1 MFITLEGLH
10 GVGKSTVADMLANH
24 LQGAILIPTIPFEL
38 QAARRFVDSSA
49 DVNARYLFYLS
60 AVSIASDRVR
70 ALSGAGRIVI
80 AESFIHR
87 TVAFHAGMG
96 ASARVDL
103 ASLQMPAPDL
113 SFYLHCD
120 DSVRGLRLL
129 GRNVATNRWR
139 ALAEMRAPDIADAYA
154 AFPLVRVDTT
164 EMTCEQVCEFIVSR
178 MDQSAGLQSVGASGG
193 SYAV

>member
-10 GVGKSTVADMLANH
+10 GVGKSTVADMLANR
-24 LQGAILIPTIPFEL
+24 LPGAVLVPTIPCEL
-38 QAARRFVDSSA
+38 EPARRFVDRSA

-60 AVSIASDRVR
+60 AVSIASGRVR
-70 ALSGAGRIVI
+70 AFSEIGGIVI

-103 ASLQMPAPDL
+103 SSLQVPVPDFI
-113 SFYLHCD
+113 FYLHCE
-120 DSVRGLRLL
+120 DSVRRLRLL
-129 GRNVATNRWR
+129 GRNAGANRWR
-139 ALAEMRAPDIADAYA
+139 ALAEMRAPEIVDAYA
-154 AFPLVRVDTT
+154 SFPLIPVDTT
-164 EMTCEQVCEFIVSR
+164 EMTREEVCEFIVSR
-178 MDQSAGLQSVGASGG
+178 LGPGAGLAVGASAG

>member
-1 MFITLEGLH
+1 MFVTLEGLH
-10 GVGKSTVADMLANH
+10 GAGKSTVADMLANR
-24 LQGAILIPTIPFEL
+24 LQGGVLIPTIPCEL
-38 QAARRFVDSSA
+38 KTARRFVDRSA

-60 AVSIASDRVR
+60 AVSIASDQVR
-70 ALSGAGRIVI
+70 ALSETGRIVI

-103 ASLQMPAPDL
+103 RSLHVPTPDF

-120 DSVRGLRLL
+120 DSVRRLRLL
-129 GRNVATNRWR
+129 GRNATTSRWR
-139 ALAEMRAPDIADAYA
+139 ALAERRAPAIADAYA
-154 AFPLVRVDTT
+154 AFPLIRIDTT

-178 MDQSAGLQSVGASGG
+178 MGPDAGLQSVGAVGG

>member
-10 GVGKSTVADMLANH
+10 GVGKSTVADMLADR
-24 LQGAILIPTIPFEL
+24 LQGAVLVPTIPCEL
-38 QAARRFVDSSA
+38 QTARRFVDNSA

-60 AVSIASDRVR
+60 AVSIAADQVR
-70 ALSGAGRIVI
+70 ALGEAGRIVI

-96 ASARVDL
+96 ASALVDL
-103 ASLQMPAPDL
+103 PSLHVPTPDL

-120 DSVRGLRLL
+120 DTVRRQRLL
-129 GRNVATNRWR
+129 GRKAPTNRWR

-154 AFPLVRVDTT
+154 AFRLIRVDTT
-164 EMTCEQVCEFIVSR
+164 EMTCEQVCEFIISR
-178 MDQSAGLQSVGASGG
+178 TGPDAGLQSVGASGG
-193 SYAV
+193 LYAV